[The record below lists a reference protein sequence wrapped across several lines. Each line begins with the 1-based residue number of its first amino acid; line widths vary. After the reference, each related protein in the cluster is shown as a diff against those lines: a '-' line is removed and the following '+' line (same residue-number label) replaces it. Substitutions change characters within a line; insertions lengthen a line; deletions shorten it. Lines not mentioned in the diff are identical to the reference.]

1 MNKRLYKSK
10 DRLVCGV
17 CAGVAEYFNIDPTIV
32 RLIWAILIAAGGT
45 GIVAYIICALVFPER
60 PSDSA
65 DWENMKRTHEP
76 TEKDEEFDS
85 YFKKEKETK

>member
-10 DRLVCGV
+10 NRLVCGV
-17 CAGVAEYFNIDPTIV
+17 CAGVAEYFNIDPTII
-32 RLIWAILIAAGGT
+32 RLIWALLIAAGGT
-45 GIVAYIICALVFPER
+45 GLVAYLICAFVFPER

-65 DWENMKRTHEP
+65 DWDNMKRTHEP

-85 YFKKEKETK
+85 YFKKEKEAK